1 MLLSVQ
7 GAIILILLKLL
18 QPLVLLYSGNMFQR
32 IITGNLQLIKLT
44 NQKIF
49 ISVIT
54 FGLGLALFF
63 LIHSQIQISKKPIKV
78 GVLHSLSGT
87 MAISEKSVVDATL
100 LAIEEINK
108 KGGILGRKIQ
118 PIIVDGKSDWKTFA
132 KEAEQLITQE
142 QVVTVFGCWTSASRK
157 TVKPIFEKYNHLL
170 IYPVQYEGLE
180 ESPNIIYTGAAPN
193 QQIIPAVK
201 WSFDNLGKRLFLV
214 GSDYVFPRTANA
226 IIKDQVTALRGEI
239 LGEEYILLGKSDVED
254 IIKKILQTQPDVI
267 LNTINGDSNIS
278 FFKALRT
285 AGITAN
291 KIPTISF
298 SIAEEELRSLPR
310 EYVVGDY
317 AVWNYFQSIDDITN
331 HNFIKNFKN
340 KYGKN
345 RVTSDPIEAG
355 YFGVYL
361 WAQAVEDAGTDE
373 VNTIRDYIKDQS
385 FRAPEGVVYIDADN
399 QHTWKTVRVGKIK
412 TDGQFKIVWN
422 SDKPIRPV
430 PFPLSRSKADWEKF
444 LTTLYQ
450 GWNKHWAN
458 PG

>member
-1 MLLSVQ
+1 MNKKNLF
-7 GAIILILLKLL
+7 
-18 QPLVLLYSGNMFQR
+18 LVG
-32 IITGNLQLIKLT
+32 
-44 NQKIF
+44 IF
-49 ISVIT
+49 V
-54 FGLGLALFF
+54 LGLSLFF
-63 LIHSQIQISKKPIKV
+63 WLHSQIELSKKPIKV

-118 PIIVDGKSDWKTFA
+118 PIIVDGKSDWNMFA
-132 KEAEQLITQE
+132 KEAEKLITQE
-142 QVVTVFGCWTSASRK
+142 KVATVFGCWTSASRK
-157 TVKPIFEKYNHLL
+157 TVKPVFEKYNHLL

-180 ESPNIIYTGAAPN
+180 DSPNIIYTGAAPN

-201 WSFDNLGKRLFLV
+201 WSFDNLGKRFFLV

-239 LGEEYILLGKSDVED
+239 IGEKYILLGSNNVKD
-254 IIKKILQTQPDVI
+254 IVKEIFETQPDVI
-267 LNTINGDSNIS
+267 LNTINGDSNIA
-278 FFKALRT
+278 FFKALRK
-285 AGITAN
+285 AGITAD

-298 SIAEEELRSLPR
+298 SIAEEELSYLPKQD
-310 EYVVGDY
+310 VVGDY
-317 AVWNYFQSIDDITN
+317 AVWNYFQSIDDGTN
-331 HNFIKNFKN
+331 HKFIKNFKK
-340 KYGKN
+340 KYGEN

-361 WAQAVEDAGTDE
+361 WAQAVEDAATDE
-373 VNTIRDYIKDQS
+373 VNSIRQYIKDQS
-385 FRAPEGVVYIDADN
+385 FKAPEGVVYIDSSN

-412 TDGQFKIVWN
+412 TDGQFEIVWN

-430 PFPLSRSKADWEKF
+430 PYPLSRSKADWDKF
-444 LTTLYQ
+444 LTVLYQ
-450 GWNKHWAN
+450 GWNKNWAN